1 MSMPKEE
8 CLARVARARA
18 RMRRDGVDG
27 LVVTDPVSFYYF
39 SGQKAGAGGIGR
51 PMAFILP
58 LEGDPAVVDWSG
70 PGLFA
75 RLYRKPYPTWVEDR
89 RIYPE
94 VPFNREPRVDWG
106 IRDVLVERN
115 LARGVIG
122 IELGNEPRL
131 GLAVDDFARLRE
143 DLPGAR
149 WVDSGPIVWSCRMI
163 KSDWE
168 IDKLKKACDI
178 GGRAWERIFGELRA
192 GITQADIQR
201 KAITYY
207 LELGADLDSGP
218 PLALGATGPGGAFRQ
233 GDILYLDGGC
243 SVNGYKMDFTR
254 RAVFGPPSPR
264 QQAEHDGMWDI
275 TMKVIERM
283 KPGVATAEIFEFSQ
297 GLVSKTPWRNYS
309 DHPSKRI
316 GHGIGLVNEPP
327 YLNAFDE
334 HVLAP
339 GMSITPEPKIETEE
353 GLLNAEEHVILREG
367 GCEVISQ
374 ASDRRLYVVA

>member
-8 CLARVARARA
+8 CLARVARARE
-18 RMRRDGVDG
+18 RMRRDQIDG
-27 LVVTDPVSFYYF
+27 LVVTDPTTFYYF
-39 SGQKAGAGGIGR
+39 SGQKATAGGIGR

-58 LEGDPAVVDWSG
+58 IEGEPAVIDWSG

-75 RLYRKPYPTWVEDR
+75 RLYGRPYPTWVEDR

-94 VPFNREPRVDWG
+94 VPFSRERRVDWG
-106 IRDVLVERN
+106 IREVLHERH

-143 DLPGAR
+143 EMPAVR
-149 WVDSGPIVWSCRMI
+149 WVDSGAVVWGCRMV
-163 KSDWE
+163 KSEWE

-178 GGRAWERIFGELRA
+178 GARAWRRIFDELRV
-192 GITQADIQR
+192 GTTQAEIQR

-218 PLALGATGPGGAFRQ
+218 PLALGATGPGGAFRS

-254 RAVFGPPSPR
+254 RAVFGPPSER
-264 QQAEHDGMWDI
+264 QRTEHDGMWEI
-275 TMKVIERM
+275 TMKLIERM
-283 KPGVATAEIFEFSQ
+283 TPGTATAEIFEFSQ
-297 GLVSKTPWRNYS
+297 SLLAVTRWRNYS

-334 HVLAP
+334 NVLAA
-339 GMSITPEPKIETEE
+339 GMSITPEPKIETAE
-353 GLLNAEEHVILREG
+353 GLLNAEEHVIVRDAG
-367 GCEVISQ
+367 GEIISG
-374 ASDRRLYVVA
+374 SLDSRLYVVT